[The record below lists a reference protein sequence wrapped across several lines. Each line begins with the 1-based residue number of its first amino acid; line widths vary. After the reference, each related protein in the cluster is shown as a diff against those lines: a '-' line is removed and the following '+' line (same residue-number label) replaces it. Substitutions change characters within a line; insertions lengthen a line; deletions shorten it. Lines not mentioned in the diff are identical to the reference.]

1 VRITL
6 RHLLV
11 AELIAILLLLEHK
24 PQIGLPVAFE
34 TPRNLLLAGFY
45 PRISKLREL
54 MRIAFTC
61 QNGLDDIWVIAFCIR
76 WMCRL
81 ALCTRSFR
89 CRQYVRI
96 VRILANPGI
105 VSWFVF
111 TIFAGAP
118 EIQPQ
123 SLGHPSLWR
132 GRFEPIRLIHVG
144 WEARKAPVDA
154 VVFFL
159 DFPSYRTYQEPAF
172 RVCDHHGFAE

>member
-1 VRITL
+1 MKPTL
-6 RHLLV
+6 RAGYLCRILPHRV
-11 AELIAILLLLEHK
+11 DGADSGIFRLLLGTRRPAFAEGVIRAGAL
-24 PQIGLPVAFE
+24 IGVS
-34 TPRNLLLAGFY
+34 T
-45 PRISKLREL
+45 I
-54 MRIAFTC
+54 
-61 QNGLDDIWVIAFCIR
+61 
-76 WMCRL
+76 
-81 ALCTRSFR
+81 
-89 CRQYVRI
+89 
-96 VRILANPGI
+96 ANPGI

-144 WEARKAPVDA
+144 REARKAPVDA

-159 DFPSYRTYQEPAF
+159 DSPSYRTYQELAF